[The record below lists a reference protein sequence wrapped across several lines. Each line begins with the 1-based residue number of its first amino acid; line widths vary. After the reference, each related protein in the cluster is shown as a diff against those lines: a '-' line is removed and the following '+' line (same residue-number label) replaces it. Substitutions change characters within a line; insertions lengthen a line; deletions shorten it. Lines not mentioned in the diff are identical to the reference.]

1 MHAAQARQPS
11 LLTLSPS
18 QLSTHTRPRHGVSFS
33 HTERKNTAWV
43 LPRLMS
49 EHHGLLFNTD
59 QCSSG
64 EAASHSV
71 PGHSPVQTGSV
82 AEVEQQLSQRSL
94 VGPWETPSSKLLKS
108 RGNN

>member
-1 MHAAQARQPS
+1 MLHKPDQPS

-18 QLSTHTRPRHGVSFS
+18 QLSTHARPRHGVSLS
-33 HTERKNTAWV
+33 HTERKNAAWV
-43 LPRLMS
+43 LPCCMS

-59 QCSSG
+59 QCFSE

-82 AEVEQQLSQRSL
+82 AEVEQQPLTEIFGRALGNSL
-94 VGPWETPSSKLLKS
+94 LQATEMQG
-108 RGNN
+108 